1 MSTRTEK
8 EQREAVLAEACTW
21 LRTPYHHAARLK
33 GVGVDCAMLL
43 AEVYHRAGVLPRI
56 TPDPYPPDW
65 HLHRDRDRFLEWVNR
80 FGTPTTTPRPGD
92 MALYRYGRASS
103 HGAIVVAWPEIIHAV
118 INVGVMRDLGNA
130 PQLEER
136 FVGFWTLWPGGAE

>member
-1 MSTRTEK
+1 MMNDLEK
-8 EQREAVLAEACTW
+8 QQREAVLAEAISW
-21 LRTPYHHAARLK
+21 LRTPYHHAGRIK

-43 AEVYHRAGVLPRI
+43 AEVYHRSGVLPKI

-80 FGTPTTTPRPGD
+80 YGTQTMLPKPGD

-103 HGAIVVAWPEIIHAV
+103 HGAIIVAWPEIIHAA
-118 INVGVMRDLGNA
+118 INVGVLRDLGNA
-130 PQLEER
+130 PQLQAR
-136 FVGFWTLWPGGAE
+136 LVGFWTLWPEGDE